1 MNFVSQACL
10 LRPSTLM
17 TRNAFSCLRNVEAMS
32 AFCKIKNWHVW
43 RNIYQQQFARIQ
55 KFVLPIVYP
64 YGLVPLHDSRG
75 DAWVAPPAC
84 YNLRRPRFFHF
95 SYKTNRFGSTFYPAC
110 LQMAG
115 KKMSKVRTD
124 RQLIFTTIQ
133 QISLIFCRIFY
144 SNSYTL
150 ISLIN
155 FYHTLLRKISHIEIL
170 FSSQNMKKGSISK
183 DFKTYLQLER
193 CVVFLQ

>member
-17 TRNAFSCLRNVEAMS
+17 TRNAFSCFRNVEAMS

-84 YNLRRPRFFHF
+84 YNLRRPRDF
-95 SYKTNRFGSTFYPAC
+95 STSVIRQTDSEVRFTLRAFKWPGRKCRRFE
-110 LQMAG
+110 
-115 KKMSKVRTD
+115 
-124 RQLIFTTIQ
+124 LIANSFLPPFNKSRWSFVEYFIQ
-133 QISLIFCRIFY
+133 TVTLSYLSLIFI
-144 SNSYTL
+144 T
-150 ISLIN
+150 
-155 FYHTLLRKISHIEIL
+155 H
-170 FSSQNMKKGSISK
+170 
-183 DFKTYLQLER
+183 
-193 CVVFLQ
+193 